1 MTIDLIKSEKAKLYK
16 ENPGLKKIMISF
28 LWETKSQIRNIDIS
42 SVALLLDENNILI
55 NDESII
61 CYSNKFSKDK
71 SIIHSK
77 NTYSD
82 ENEIFLIDLSKIK
95 AQSVLFAVV
104 LFSSEY
110 ESTTSLEQIKYVTF
124 KIYNG
129 ETDQVIYEF
138 DLTEDMG
145 NATSMEMFKLYK
157 HNGEWKFNA
166 LGEKV
171 GISKNGLEDVYKK
184 YSK

>member
-1 MTIDLIKSEKAKLYK
+1 MTINLIKPEKAKLYK
-16 ENPGLKKIMISF
+16 ENPGLKKIMVSF
-28 LWETKSQIRNIDIS
+28 LWETKPKNMNIDIS
-42 SVALLLDENNILI
+42 SVALLLDENNILT

-82 ENEIFLIDLSKIK
+82 ENEFFLIDLSKIK

-124 KIYNG
+124 KLYNG
-129 ETDQVIYEF
+129 ETNEVLYTF

-145 NATSMEMFKLYK
+145 NATSTELAKIYK
-157 HNGEWKFNA
+157 HNGEWKFSA